1 MLTNPILASITL
13 IVIGLASGTGAAAGV
28 FALIT
33 KVGILPQIA
42 DKTKTTAYVTKYET
56 AVLAGGV
63 GGTLFFLFPFPFILP
78 RIFLIIA
85 GISFGIFVGC
95 LATALAEA
103 LNVTAIFTR
112 RLRLHI
118 GIPLIVLS
126 RALGKTAGSL
136 LYYIRSYF
144 PNK

>member
-1 MLTNPILASITL
+1 MLTNPIFASIAL
-13 IVIGLASGTGAAAGV
+13 IIIGLSCGTSASAGI

-33 KVGILPQIA
+33 KVGVIPQIA
-42 DKTKTTAYVTKYET
+42 DKTKTAAYVTKYET

-63 GGTLFFLFPFPFILP
+63 SGTLFFIFPFPFIIP
-78 RIFLIIA
+78 QVFLSFA

-112 RLRLHI
+112 RLRLHV
-118 GIPLIVLS
+118 GIPFIVLS
-126 RALGKTAGSL
+126 MALGKTVGSL

-144 PNK
+144 PNN

>member
-1 MLTNPILASITL
+1 MLTNPTLATIAL
-13 IVIGLASGTGAAAGV
+13 IIIGLACGTGASAGI

-42 DKTKTTAYVTKYET
+42 DKTKTTAYVTSYET

-63 GGTLFFLFPFPFILP
+63 GGTIFFIFPFPIILP
-78 RIFLIIA
+78 VASLIIA

-95 LATALAEA
+95 LATSLAEA

-112 RLRLHI
+112 RLRLHV
-118 GIPLIVLS
+118 GIPFIVLS
-126 RALGKTAGSL
+126 MALGKTAGSL

-144 PNK
+144 PNN

>member
-33 KVGILPQIA
+33 KV
-42 DKTKTTAYVTKYET
+42 
-56 AVLAGGV
+56 AGGV

-78 RIFLIIA
+78 GIFLIIA

-126 RALGKTAGSL
+126 MALGKTAGSL